1 MIDLIDVS
9 KSYGPGL
16 PAVNHANLHI
26 DKGEFVFVVGNSG
39 SGKTTLIKLL
49 MKELDSTSGQIIV
62 SGKAFRARIV
72 QLFRVDVVCRDHFQ
86 RVQLTGFVQVK
97 VSHVTETD
105 NSSFHP
111 QNSSSY

>member
-49 MKELDSTSGQIIV
+49 MKELDSIRPDHRKRGTSGRNETQKSSQI
-62 SGKAFRARIV
+62 
-72 QLFRVDVVCRDHFQ
+72 
-86 RVQLTGFVQVK
+86 
-97 VSHVTETD
+97 
-105 NSSFHP
+105 P
-111 QNSSSY
+111 P

>member
-49 MKELDSTSGQIIV
+49 MKELDST
-62 SGKAFRARIV
+62 
-72 QLFRVDVVCRDHFQ
+72 
-86 RVQLTGFVQVK
+86 VK
-97 VSHVTETD
+97 STNRHMKWND
-105 NSSFHP
+105 KNM
-111 QNSSSY
+111 

>member
-26 DKGEFVFVVGNSG
+26 DKGEFVFIVGNSG

-62 SGKAFRARIV
+62 SGERLEGPRLLSRRPPPGKILHGFYKTPLLDFI
-72 QLFRVDVVCRDHFQ
+72 CR
-86 RVQLTGFVQVK
+86 R
-97 VSHVTETD
+97 
-105 NSSFHP
+105 
-111 QNSSSY
+111 

>member
-62 SGKAFRARIV
+62 SGERLEGMKHRRAAKSHTNTI
-72 QLFRVDVVCRDHFQ
+72 C
-86 RVQLTGFVQVK
+86 TGNLPEND
-97 VSHVTETD
+97 SCTD
-105 NSSFHP
+105 ESTVGIL
-111 QNSSSY
+111 QWWK

>member
-62 SGKAFRARIV
+62 SGGTSGRN
-72 QLFRVDVVCRDHFQ
+72 
-86 RVQLTGFVQVK
+86 
-97 VSHVTETD
+97 ETQK
-105 NSSFHP
+105 SSQIP
-111 QNSSSY
+111 P